1 MAGRLTSDPLFVGL
15 TRPAMI
21 FGVSIKFFALNLIIA
36 MTLFIQS
43 NSIMNLFVAFVIH
56 LIGYIICFKEPRFVE
71 IFLNKSS
78 KCSQCPNK
86 SFYGANSYGI

>member
-1 MAGRLTSDPLFVGL
+1 MPGVLRSDPLFVGL

-21 FGVSIKFFALNLIIA
+21 FGVSIKFAALNMIISMA
-36 MTLFIQS
+36 LFIQS
-43 NSIMNLFVAFVIH
+43 NSIYNLLVAFVIH
-56 LIGYIICFKEPRFVE
+56 LIGYLICFKEPRFIE
-71 IFLNKSS
+71 LFLKRSS

>member
-1 MAGRLTSDPLFVGL
+1 MTGTLQADPLFVGL

-21 FGVSIKFFALNLIIA
+21 FGVSIKFAALNMILS
-36 MTLFIQS
+36 MSLFIQS
-43 NSIMNLFVAFVIH
+43 NSIMNLAVAVVIH
-56 LIGYIICFKEPRFVE
+56 MIGYVICFKEPRFIE
-71 IFLNKSS
+71 LLLKKSS

>member
-1 MAGRLTSDPLFVGL
+1 MTGRLSSDPLFVGL

-21 FGVSIKFFALNLIIA
+21 FGVSIKFFALNMIIA

-56 LIGYIICFKEPRFVE
+56 IIGYIICFKEPRFVE

-78 KCSQCPNK
+78 RCSQCPNR